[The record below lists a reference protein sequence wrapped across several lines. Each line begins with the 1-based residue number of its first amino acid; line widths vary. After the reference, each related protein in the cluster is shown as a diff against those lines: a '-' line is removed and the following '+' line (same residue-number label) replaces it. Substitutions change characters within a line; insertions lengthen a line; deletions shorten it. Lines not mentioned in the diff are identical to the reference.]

1 MLQNIFKLFLDYTYA
16 VSYLKINP
24 IQILQTYEINKE
36 ILKTLLHQRYDVI
49 NHPIKFQ
56 LKTQIIHGRRKEAQL
71 LGTVKLN

>member
-49 NHPIKFQ
+49 NHPI
-56 LKTQIIHGRRKEAQL
+56 TQIIHGRRKEAQL